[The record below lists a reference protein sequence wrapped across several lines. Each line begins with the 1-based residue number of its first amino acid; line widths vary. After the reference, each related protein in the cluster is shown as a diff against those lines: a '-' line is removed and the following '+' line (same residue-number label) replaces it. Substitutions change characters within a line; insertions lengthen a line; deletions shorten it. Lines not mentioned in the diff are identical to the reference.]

1 MATVFHNFS
10 YSAHH
15 MNHTLKLFLAAS
27 TISLLA
33 ACGNNGSST
42 ADTTTSK
49 NAELSATTAASNAAA
64 AAPTLAVDAYRPA
77 AATVAAQTSPMKTRD
92 LATAPTPT
100 AVALGAPLANQTAAA
115 QKGNQ
120 TSTAED
126 HMGKPLQI
134 GFSRDVA
141 QTSTAAAT
149 LQVLKWQPTA
159 SGSQIAAINFTS
171 TGAKGMRL
179 GLLVNQLPDTATLR
193 FYAKGATT
201 AFEIS
206 GAEVWKVLAANLASG
221 DKSDAGRTYWG
232 SVADSADTILEIELP
247 RGISTSAVNVSVPSI
262 SHLFMSAKEASA
274 AAQSIYTGDSNLGL
288 SCQVDVTCTTPLPA
302 ASDSVAY
309 LIFKA
314 TDPADGLIKDYSC
327 SGTLLNDNISSGTPY
342 LLTANHCIS
351 TQSVASTLITRFQYR
366 SITCNDAVNGTYF
379 QTTTTGSKLL
389 YSAYGTD
396 STLVQLYG
404 TVNSPTPLYAGWDAT
419 TAPTTATTG
428 IHNIH
433 HPKGD
438 QQRLSRG
445 SMMGYYTRSATNANG
460 FLGSDVTSGTILN
473 VKITTGLTEHGSSG
487 SGLFKG
493 TDANPQVI
501 GQLFGGTTPACTVT
515 GGTVAVQADNVYG
528 RFDVAFNAGMKDWL
542 VKGRKPVYRFYNTG
556 NGSHFYSVSE
566 TETNYVKASIPSYF
580 YEGPAFKAES
590 ALIAGTSPVYR
601 FYNATTRAH
610 FYTISEVEKASVIAN
625 LPQFAYEGISW
636 YAKAT
641 SQVVANDGTIPLY
654 RFYNLSNGTHFYT
667 NSESEKASVIAN
679 LSKTYLYEGPA
690 YYVWP

>member
-1 MATVFHNFS
+1 M
-10 YSAHH
+10 
-15 MNHTLKLFLAAS
+15 
-27 TISLLA
+27 
-33 ACGNNGSST
+33 
-42 ADTTTSK
+42 
-49 NAELSATTAASNAAA
+49 
-64 AAPTLAVDAYRPA
+64 
-77 AATVAAQTSPMKTRD
+77 
-92 LATAPTPT
+92 
-100 AVALGAPLANQTAAA
+100 
-115 QKGNQ
+115 
-120 TSTAED
+120 
-126 HMGKPLQI
+126 QI
-134 GFSRDVA
+134 GFSRDVP

-149 LQVLKWQPTA
+149 QQVLKWQPTA

-206 GAEVWKVLAANLASG
+206 GAEVWKVLAANLVSG
-221 DKSDAGRTYWG
+221 DKSEAGRTYWG
-232 SVADSADTILEIELP
+232 PMTDSADAMIEIEVP
-247 RGISTSAVNVSVPSI
+247 RGSSTSAVNVSVPSI
-262 SHLFMSAKEASA
+262 SHIFMSAKEISA
-274 AAQSIYTGDSNLGL
+274 AAQTTYSGDVNLGL
-288 SCQVDVTCTTPLPA
+288 TCQVDVTCTTPLPA
-302 ASDSVAY
+302 ASDAVAY
-309 LIFKA
+309 LVFSDA
-314 TDPADGLIKDYSC
+314 TGSYSC
-327 SGTLLNDNISSGTPY
+327 SGTLLNDSISSGTPY

-351 TQSVASTLITRFQYR
+351 TQSAASTLITRFQYR

-379 QTTTTGSKLL
+379 QTATAGSKLL
-389 YSAYGTD
+389 YSAYATD

-404 TVNSPTPLYAGWDAT
+404 TVNSPTPLYAGWDTT

-428 IHNIH
+428 IHSIH

-445 SMMGYYTRSATNANG
+445 SMVSYYTRSATNPNG
-460 FLGSDVTSGTILN
+460 FIGSNVTSGTILN
-473 VKITTGLTEHGSSG
+473 VKITTGLTEQGSSG

-501 GQLFGGTTPACTVT
+501 GQLFGGTEPACTVT

-566 TETNYVKASIPSYF
+566 TEKNYVRASIASYF
-580 YEGPAFKAES
+580 YEGPAFNADNVS
-590 ALIAGTSPVYR
+590 STTTSPVYR

-610 FYTISEVEKASVIAN
+610 FYTINETEKANVIAT
-625 LPQFAYEGISW
+625 LPQYAYEGISW
-636 YAKAT
+636 YAKTPAQILAT
-641 SQVVANDGTIPLY
+641 PDATMVPLF

-667 NSESEKASVIAN
+667 NSATERDNVKAK
-679 LSKTYLYEGPA
+679 LSNIYYYEGIA